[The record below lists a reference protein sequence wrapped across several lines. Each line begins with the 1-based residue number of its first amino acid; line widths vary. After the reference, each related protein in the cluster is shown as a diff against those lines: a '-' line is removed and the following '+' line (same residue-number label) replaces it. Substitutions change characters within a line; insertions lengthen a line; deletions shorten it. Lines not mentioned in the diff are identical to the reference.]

1 MGYLQ
6 LHMTPLHYAMRGENA
21 EAAIALLEAGA
32 DPNVPNRDNIIPLA
46 MIGGMPKR
54 LDLLKLMLDKG
65 ANTHYKN
72 GINELSIVNSMKKHL
87 GSQEKFIPVIQLLDN
102 THRYRYFISRYPKI

>member
-46 MIGGMPKR
+46 MIGGMPER
-54 LDLLKLMLDKG
+54 LDLLKLMLDTVSY
-65 ANTHYKN
+65 THLRAH
-72 GINELSIVNSMKKHL
+72 E
-87 GSQEKFIPVIQLLDN
+87 
-102 THRYRYFISRYPKI
+102 T

>member
-1 MGYLQ
+1 MGFNPKEPPKKTIEFFTEKGVPINAQDSYG
-6 LHMTPLHYAMRGENA
+6 MTPLHYAMRGENA

-46 MIGGMPKR
+46 MIGGMPER

-72 GINELSIVNSMKKHL
+72 GNNELSIVNSMKKHL
-87 GSQEKFIPVIQLLDN
+87 ES
-102 THRYRYFISRYPKI
+102 